1 MYVMYM
7 TNYVI
12 MCNVCIYIYVLPLE
26 NDVLAHFFLLQFTV
40 LVHIVSTFFEGT

>member
-1 MYVMYM
+1 MLLCALYVY
-7 TNYVI
+7 
-12 MCNVCIYIYVLPLE
+12 IYIYICVLPLE